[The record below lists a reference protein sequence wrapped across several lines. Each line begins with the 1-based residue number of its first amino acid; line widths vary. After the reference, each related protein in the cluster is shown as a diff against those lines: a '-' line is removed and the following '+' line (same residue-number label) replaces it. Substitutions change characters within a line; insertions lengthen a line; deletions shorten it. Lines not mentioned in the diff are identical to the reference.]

1 MAVNIVNVTSI
12 NGKTD
17 AASIASNDSASFA
30 VNTSATDV
38 FKVNTILISN
48 QADSAGDGGNALVNV
63 EFRTAADSAY
73 NIINDI
79 EIPLKST
86 LDVLGSSIYINNGER
101 LAVLADSSALNVL
114 LSYESL
120 T

>member
-63 EFRTAADSAY
+63 IFRDNTTDY
-73 NIINDI
+73 NFINDI
-79 EIPLKST
+79 EVPLKST
-86 LDVLGSSIYINNGER
+86 LDAIGSSIYVNQNQSI
-101 LAVLADSSALNVL
+101 VVQSDSSALNVL
-114 LSYESL
+114 VAYEDI

>member
-38 FKVNTILISN
+38 FKVNTILVSN
-48 QADSAGDGGNALVNV
+48 QADSAGVGGDALVNV
-63 EFRTAADSAY
+63 IFRDSSVDY
-73 NIINDI
+73 NFINDI
-79 EIPLKST
+79 QVPMKST
-86 LDVLGSSIYINNGER
+86 LEVLGSSLYVNQNQSI
-101 LAVLADSSALNVL
+101 AVQSDSSALNVL
-114 LSYESL
+114 VSYESL

>member
-30 VNTSATDV
+30 VNTSSTDV

-48 QADSAGDGGNALVNV
+48 QADSAGVGGNALVNV
-63 EFRTAADSAY
+63 VFRDSSVDY
-73 NIINDI
+73 NFINDI
-79 EIPLKST
+79 EVPMKST
-86 LDVLGSSIYINNGER
+86 LDVLGSSLYINQNQSI
-101 LAVLADSSALNVL
+101 AVQSDSSALNVL
-114 LSYESL
+114 VAYEDI

>member
-48 QADSAGDGGNALVNV
+48 QADSAGVGGNALVNV
-63 EFRTAADSAY
+63 IFRDSSVDY
-73 NIINDI
+73 NFINDI
-79 EIPLKST
+79 EVPLKST
-86 LDVLGSSIYINNGER
+86 LEVLGSSLYVNQNQSI
-101 LAVLADSSALNVL
+101 AVQSDSSALNVL
-114 LSYESL
+114 VAYEGIS
-120 T
+120 

>member
-48 QADSAGDGGNALVNV
+48 QADSAGDGGIATVNV
-63 EFRTAADSAY
+63 VFRDSSVDY
-73 NIINDI
+73 NFINDV

-86 LDVLGSSIYINNGER
+86 LDVLGGSIYVNQNQSI
-101 LAVLADSSALNVL
+101 AVQSDSSALNVL
-114 LSYESL
+114 VAYEDI

>member
-30 VNTSATDV
+30 VNTSETDV
-38 FKVNTILISN
+38 FKVNNILVSN
-48 QADSAGDGGNALVNV
+48 QADSTGAGGSALVNV
-63 EFRTAADSAY
+63 IFRDSSVDY
-73 NIINDI
+73 NFVNDI
-79 EIPLKST
+79 QIPMKST
-86 LDVLGSSIYINNGER
+86 LEVLSSSLYVNYNQSI
-101 LAVLADSSALNVL
+101 AVQSDSSALNVL
-114 LSYESL
+114 VSYEDI

>member
-1 MAVNIVNVTSI
+1 MAVNIVNVASI

-17 AASIASNDSASFA
+17 AKSIASNDSAEFA

-48 QADSAGDGGNALVNV
+48 QADSAGDGGAALVNV
-63 EFRTAADSAY
+63 LFRDSSVDY
-73 NIINDI
+73 NFINDV

-86 LDVLGSSIYINNGER
+86 LDLLGSSIYINQNQSI
-101 LAVLADSSALNVL
+101 AVQSDSSALNVL
-114 LSYESL
+114 VAYEDIS
-120 T
+120 